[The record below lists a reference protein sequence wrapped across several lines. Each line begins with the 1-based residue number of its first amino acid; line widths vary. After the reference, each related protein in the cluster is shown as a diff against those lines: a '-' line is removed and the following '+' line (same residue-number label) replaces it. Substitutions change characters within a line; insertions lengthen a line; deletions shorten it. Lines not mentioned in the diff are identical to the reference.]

1 MALIKEMMVVWRPEP
16 HLISL
21 ADGVWQVLAGE
32 AANQLR
38 GAAGIAAILKRLI
51 FGRRPMCR
59 VCCSPCRCSRQ
70 TPRRFKW
77 SACDTHAALGGPFGL
92 AMVWEREGREHRAIF
107 CYMVLMFRLSRLRYL
122 HFTYLFD
129 LHTLIYPYYDG
140 IMASFLGRYVLVIP
154 EFPSKWNFF
163 LYVSGTRKYIP
174 KSLVPL
180 KVSHSG
186 SPNQAKSTQ
195 MDQK

>member
-77 SACDTHAALGGPFGL
+77 SACDAHAALGGPFGL

-140 IMASFLGRYVLVIP
+140 IMASFL
-154 EFPSKWNFF
+154 
-163 LYVSGTRKYIP
+163 
-174 KSLVPL
+174 
-180 KVSHSG
+180 
-186 SPNQAKSTQ
+186 
-195 MDQK
+195 

>member
-77 SACDTHAALGGPFGL
+77 SACDAHAALGGPFGL

>member
-1 MALIKEMMVVWRPEP
+1 MVVWRPEP

-59 VCCSPCRCSRQ
+59 ICCSLCRCSRQ

-77 SACDTHAALGGPFGL
+77 SVCDAHAGLGGSFGL
-92 AMVWEREGREHRAIF
+92 AIVWEREGREHRAIF

-180 KVSHSG
+180 KVSNSG

>member
-1 MALIKEMMVVWRPEP
+1 MVVWRPEP

-77 SACDTHAALGGPFGL
+77 SACDAHAALGGPFGL